1 MNQFLLGAIAA
12 CCIVICMLLLR
23 AWRRTDDRLFGL
35 FAAAFGLEGI
45 NRTIL
50 ASTANPNEGHPV
62 FYLVRLASFVI
73 ILIAI
78 IDKNRAR
85 RSR

>member
-12 CCIVICMLLLR
+12 CCFLICVLLLR
-23 AWRRTDDRLFGL
+23 AWRKSDDRLFLL
-35 FAAAFGLEGI
+35 FALAFGLEGI
-45 NRTIL
+45 NRTVL
-50 ASTANPNEGHPV
+50 ASTATPNEGNPI

-78 IDKNRAR
+78 ADKNLS
-85 RSR
+85 RSRK